1 MILCPSQ
8 SVPSL
13 ETFALSW
20 LKLAGP
26 HVRALLV
33 GEKCP
38 KVSLGGNVA
47 EHVLPNTVGHVAKLF
62 ECQYVADDLRY
73 IETEVKEYDV

>member
-1 MILCPSQ
+1 MILSSLQ
-8 SVPSL
+8 SVPPL
-13 ETFALSW
+13 ETFALSR

-33 GEKCP
+33 GEKCS
-38 KVSLGGNVA
+38 KISLRGNIA

-73 IETEVKEYDV
+73 RDGGERM

>member
-1 MILCPSQ
+1 MILCSLQ
-8 SVPSL
+8 SVPPL

-20 LKLAGP
+20 LKLAGA

-33 GEKCP
+33 GKKCS
-38 KVSLGGNVA
+38 KVSLGGNIA
-47 EHVLPNTVGHVAKLF
+47 EHILPNTVGHVAKLF

-73 IETEVKEYDV
+73 KDGGERL